1 MNQQIYVSGLDGN
14 SGSNATI
21 NRDGLVSFKS
31 ANNANVIFYNKS
43 VLDTVKSREAS
54 RPVYVNKEYVRIQH
68 PGEADVID
76 RPIVDDPRVIH
87 IWPQQYQKFL
97 NNQDHSIP
105 DGTPLEILFPNR
117 PEIPANLH
125 TQGVHTV
132 EQLAGLTAHASQMIG
147 MGAVEWQNMAKK
159 FLDSATGGVEHHRLV
174 RKTEELQS
182 QNEVLQ
188 NQIALMKT
196 QLDRLTAAQMGIS
209 PMMIPTA
216 GPNPAQQ
223 YNATLP
229 QPQTQEEFVVE
240 DTFRSPF
247 DTETPKSPPTRAN
260 RKANS

>member
-1 MNQQIYVSGLDGN
+1 MNQSVYVSGLGDSLG
-14 SGSNATI
+14 GQNATI
-21 NRDGLVSFKS
+21 NNEGLVNFKPAS
-31 ANNANVIFYNKS
+31 NANVIFYNKS
-43 VLDTVKSREAS
+43 VHDPVKSRSAS
-54 RPVYVNKEYVRIQH
+54 RPVFVNKEYVRIQH

-76 RPIVDDPRVIH
+76 RPIADDPRVIH

-97 NNQDHSIP
+97 NNQDHSMP

-147 MGAVEWQNMAKK
+147 MGAVEWQNMAKR
-159 FLDSATGGVEHHRLV
+159 FLDSAAGGVEHHRLV

-188 NQIALMKT
+188 NQISLMKT

-216 GPNPAQQ
+216 GPTPAQQ
-223 YNATLP
+223 YNQTLP
-229 QPQTQEEFVVE
+229 PQDFAE
-240 DTFRSPF
+240 DVYRSPF
-247 DTETPKSPPTRAN
+247 DTDAPKSPPTRAN
-260 RKANS
+260 RKG